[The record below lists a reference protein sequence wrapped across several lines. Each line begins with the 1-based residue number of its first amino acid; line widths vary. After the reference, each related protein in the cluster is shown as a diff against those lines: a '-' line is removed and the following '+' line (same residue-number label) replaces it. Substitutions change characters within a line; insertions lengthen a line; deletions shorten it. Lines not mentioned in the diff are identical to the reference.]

1 MILNNMNLSLFL
13 CLFLCFSG
21 KLYAQQEERDST
33 KVEIEY
39 QCDSITHSTIVTV
52 IDNKIY
58 VHAPDKSPL
67 SLISPE
73 KIESVKITNNYKMI
87 EHYKKLKGL
96 KIMVVTLKKEN
107 KNVN

>member
-1 MILNNMNLSLFL
+1 MIYNNMNLSLFL
-13 CLFLCFSG
+13 GLFLSLFLCFGG
-21 KLYAQQEERDST
+21 KLNAQQVERNSA

-58 VHAPDKSPL
+58 VHDPDKSPL
-67 SLISPE
+67 SLIPLE

-87 EHYKKLKGL
+87 ERYKKLKGL
-96 KIMVVTLKKEN
+96 KVIVVTLKKEE
-107 KNVN
+107 

>member
-1 MILNNMNLSLFL
+1 MNLILFL
-13 CLFLCFSG
+13 IIFLCFSG
-21 KLYAQQEERDST
+21 ELYAQQLERDSA

-39 QCDSITHSTIVTV
+39 QCDSITPSTIVTV
-52 IDNKIY
+52 IDNKIV
-58 VHAPDKSPL
+58 VHDPDKSPL

-73 KIESVKITNNYKMI
+73 KIESVKITNNYNMV

-107 KNVN
+107 KNVETFIR